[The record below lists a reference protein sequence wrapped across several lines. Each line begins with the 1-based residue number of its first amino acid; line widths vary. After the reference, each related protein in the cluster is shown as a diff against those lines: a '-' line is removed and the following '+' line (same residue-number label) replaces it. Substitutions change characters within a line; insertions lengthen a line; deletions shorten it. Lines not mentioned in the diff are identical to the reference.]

1 MMGRKKRN
9 LIIVLSIITGLI
21 LIIGGIL
28 IYLNIATDIFKSPDE
43 VFYKYLYQN
52 GSIADVFDT
61 ELLDRYYQRIENNA
75 YNGTGE
81 ITIKTG
87 MNDDSESD
95 TKEFDNLM
103 NNLKL
108 SYTTKSNLPEK
119 KQETEATIAYN
130 DQEQFKFSVVQD
142 NNNYGIKSDEVVYK
156 YLKIKNENLR
166 DIYTK
171 LGVQNSESIPNQFNK
186 IDYNIY
192 KNMNAEDK
200 AKILSTYQNVLN
212 KGILSNHYTK
222 QADVNLNFNGQSVVA
237 NAYSLT
243 LTEEEIS
250 SLKISLLETLMKDEL
265 TLKYL
270 VQFLQLDSSYTVQI
284 KQLIQEKIDDLK
296 REQIEKNENV
306 RITVYESNMQLLTTI
321 VEMPEANYTINNN
334 VSETN
339 QKVTIVKQSN
349 DGNNINTT
357 VTLERNTSDNSNSFK
372 MEQIS
377 TTGETTT
384 DRNAITINLNGNVDT
399 GNLELNVKLENLI
412 GNKLNEINYT
422 DKKEFSSSVNIEGLN
437 DDDSVSLNDMTLE
450 EINSLY
456 KSIVERIQYL
466 YNEKL
471 QNIGFDSNTI
481 NYQATLKW
489 SRIIDAFDEDE
500 FRSQV
505 QRALN
510 LAKDDLQN
518 NTEYRTLIEQ
528 AAGDENRIKQ
538 IKGLVTVERLRETG
552 LDATLNE
559 SDNSI
564 SIKTNSESAHK
575 YEIDYENFKIG
586 QLKK

>member
-156 YLKIKNENLR
+156 YIKIKNENLR

-575 YEIDYENFKIG
+575 YEIDYENFKISKI
-586 QLKK
+586 Q

>member
-1 MMGRKKRN
+1 MMGRKKRI
-9 LIIVLSIITGLI
+9 LIIVLSIITDLI
-21 LIIGGIL
+21 LIIGGVL
-28 IYLNIATDIFKSPDE
+28 IYLNVATDAFKSPDE
-43 VFYKYLYQN
+43 LFYKYLYQN

-61 ELLDRYYQRIENNA
+61 DLLDRYYQRIENNA

-81 ITIKTG
+81 VTIKTG
-87 MNDDSESD
+87 MNDNSESD
-95 TKEFDNLM
+95 TKEFDTLM

-108 SYTTKSNLPEK
+108 SYTTKSNLAEK

-156 YLKIKNENLR
+156 YLKLKNENLR

-171 LGVQNSESIPNQFNK
+171 LGVQDLESIPNQFNK

-192 KNMNAEDK
+192 KNMNAQDK
-200 AKILSTYQNVLN
+200 ATILSTYQNVLN

-222 QADVNLNFNGQSVVA
+222 QAKVNLNFNGQSVVA

-250 SLKISLLETLMKDEL
+250 SLKISLLETLMTDEL

-284 KQLIQEKIDDLK
+284 KQSIQEEIDNLK
-296 REQIEKNENV
+296 REQIENNENV

-321 VEMPEANYTINNN
+321 VETPEANYTINNN

-357 VTLERNTSDNSNSFK
+357 VTLERNTSDNNNSFK
-372 MEQIS
+372 IEQIS

-384 DRNAITINLNGNVDT
+384 DRNAITINLNGNVDN

-422 DKKEFSSSVNIEGLN
+422 DKKEFSSGVEIDGLN
-437 DDDSVSLNDMTLE
+437 DDNSVSLNDMTLE

-456 KSIVERIQYL
+456 KSIIERIQYL

-471 QNIGFDSNTI
+471 PNIGFDSNTI
-481 NYQATLKW
+481 NYQGTLKW

-500 FRSQV
+500 FRAQV

-518 NTEYRTLIEQ
+518 KEEYRTLIEQ
-528 AAGDENRIKQ
+528 ATGDENKIKQ
-538 IKGLVTVERLRETG
+538 IKGLVTVERLKETG

-575 YEIDYENFKIG
+575 YEIDYENFKISKI
-586 QLKK
+586 Q

>member
-1 MMGRKKRN
+1 MMGRKKRI
-9 LIIVLSIITGLI
+9 LIIVLSIITVLI
-21 LIIGGIL
+21 LIIGGVL
-28 IYLNIATDIFKSPDE
+28 IYLNVATDAFKSPDE
-43 VFYKYLYQN
+43 LFYKYLYQN

-61 ELLDRYYQRIENNA
+61 DLLDRYYQRIENNA

-81 ITIKTG
+81 VTIKTG
-87 MNDDSESD
+87 MNDNSESD
-95 TKEFDNLM
+95 TKEFDTLM

-108 SYTTKSNLPEK
+108 SYTTKSNLAEK
-119 KQETEATIAYN
+119 KQETESTIAYN

-142 NNNYGIKSDEVVYK
+142 NNNYGIKYDEVVYK
-156 YLKIKNENLR
+156 YLKLKNENLR

-171 LGVQNSESIPNQFNK
+171 LGVQDLESIPNQFNK

-192 KNMNAEDK
+192 KNMNAQDK
-200 AKILSTYQNVLN
+200 ATILSTYQNVLN

-222 QADVNLNFNGQSVVA
+222 QAKVNLNFNGQSVVA

-250 SLKISLLETLMKDEL
+250 SLKISLLETLMTDEL

-284 KQLIQEKIDDLK
+284 KQSIQEEIDNLK
-296 REQIEKNENV
+296 REQIENNENV

-321 VEMPEANYTINNN
+321 VETPEANYTLNNN

-357 VTLERNTSDNSNSFK
+357 VTLERNTSDSSNSFK

-384 DRNAITINLNGNVDT
+384 DRNAITVNLNGNVDT

-422 DKKEFSSSVNIEGLN
+422 DKKEFSSSVDIEGLN
-437 DDDSVSLNDMTLE
+437 DDNSVSLNDMTLE

-471 QNIGFDSNTI
+471 PNIGFDSNTI
-481 NYQATLKW
+481 NYQGTLKW

-500 FRSQV
+500 FRAQV

-518 NTEYRTLIEQ
+518 KEEYRTLIEQ
-528 AAGDENRIKQ
+528 ATGDENKIKQ
-538 IKGLVTVERLRETG
+538 IKGLVTVERLKETG

-575 YEIDYENFKIG
+575 YEIDYENFKISKI
-586 QLKK
+586 Q

>member
-1 MMGRKKRN
+1 MMGRKKRI
-9 LIIVLSIITGLI
+9 LIIVLSIITVLI
-21 LIIGGIL
+21 LIIGGVL
-28 IYLNIATDIFKSPDE
+28 IYLNVATDAFKSPDE
-43 VFYKYLYQN
+43 LFYKYLYQN

-61 ELLDRYYQRIENNA
+61 DLLDRYYQRIENNA

-81 ITIKTG
+81 VTIKTG
-87 MNDDSESD
+87 MNDNSESD
-95 TKEFDNLM
+95 TKEFDTLM

-108 SYTTKSNLPEK
+108 SYTTKSNLAEK

-142 NNNYGIKSDEVVYK
+142 NNNYGIKSNEVVYK
-156 YLKIKNENLR
+156 YLKLKNENLR

-171 LGVQNSESIPNQFNK
+171 LGVQDLESIPNQFNK

-192 KNMNAEDK
+192 KNMNAQDK
-200 AKILSTYQNVLN
+200 ATILSTYQNVLN

-222 QADVNLNFNGQSVVA
+222 QAKVNLNFNGQSVVA

-250 SLKISLLETLMKDEL
+250 SLKISLLETLMTDEL

-284 KQLIQEKIDDLK
+284 KQSIQEEIDNLK
-296 REQIEKNENV
+296 REQIENNENV

-321 VEMPEANYTINNN
+321 VETPEANYTINNN

-357 VTLERNTSDNSNSFK
+357 VTLERNTSDSSNSFK

-384 DRNAITINLNGNVDT
+384 DRNAITVNLNGNVDT

-422 DKKEFSSSVNIEGLN
+422 DKKEFSSSVDIEGLN
-437 DDDSVSLNDMTLE
+437 DDNSVSLNDMTLE

-471 QNIGFDSNTI
+471 PNIGFDSNTI
-481 NYQATLKW
+481 NYQGTLKW

-500 FRSQV
+500 FRAQV

-518 NTEYRTLIEQ
+518 KEEYRTLIEQ
-528 AAGDENRIKQ
+528 ATGDENKIKQ
-538 IKGLVTVERLRETG
+538 IKGLVTVERLKETG

-575 YEIDYENFKIG
+575 YEIDYENFKISKI
-586 QLKK
+586 Q

>member
-1 MMGRKKRN
+1 MMGRKKRI
-9 LIIVLSIITGLI
+9 LIIVLSIITVLI
-21 LIIGGIL
+21 LIIGGVL

-43 VFYKYLYQN
+43 LFYKYLYQN

-61 ELLDRYYQRIENNA
+61 DLLDRYYQRIENNA

-95 TKEFDNLM
+95 TKEFDTLM

-108 SYTTKSNLPEK
+108 SYTTKSNLAEK

-156 YLKIKNENLR
+156 YLKLKNENLR

-171 LGVQNSESIPNQFNK
+171 LGVQDSESIPNQFDK

-192 KNMNAEDK
+192 KNMDAQDK
-200 AKILSTYQNVLN
+200 ATILSTYQNVLN

-222 QADVNLNFNGQSVVA
+222 QANVNLNFNGQSVVA

-250 SLKISLLETLMKDEL
+250 SLKISLLETLMTDEL

-284 KQLIQEKIDDLK
+284 KQSIQEEIDNLK
-296 REQIEKNENV
+296 REQIENNENV

-321 VEMPEANYTINNN
+321 VETPEANYTINNN

-422 DKKEFSSSVNIEGLN
+422 DKKEFSSSVDIEGLN
-437 DDDSVSLNDMTLE
+437 DDNSVSLNDMTLE

-481 NYQATLKW
+481 NYQGTLKW

-500 FRSQV
+500 FRAQV

-518 NTEYRTLIEQ
+518 NTEYRALIEQ

-538 IKGLVTVERLRETG
+538 IKGLVTVERLKETG

-575 YEIDYENFKIG
+575 YEIDYENFKISKI
-586 QLKK
+586 Q

>member
-9 LIIVLSIITGLI
+9 LIIALSIITVLI
-21 LIIGGIL
+21 LIIGGVL

-43 VFYKYLYQN
+43 LFYKYLYQN

-61 ELLDRYYQRIENNA
+61 DLLDRYYQRIENNA

-95 TKEFDNLM
+95 TKEFDTLM

-108 SYTTKSNLPEK
+108 SYTTKSNLAEK

-156 YLKIKNENLR
+156 YLKLKNENLR

-171 LGVQNSESIPNQFNK
+171 LGVQDSESIPNQFNK

-192 KNMNAEDK
+192 KNMDTQDK

-222 QADVNLNFNGQSVVA
+222 QANVNLNFNGQSVVA

-250 SLKISLLETLMKDEL
+250 SLKISLLETLMTDEL

-284 KQLIQEKIDDLK
+284 KQSIQEEIDNLK
-296 REQIEKNENV
+296 REQIENNENV

-321 VEMPEANYTINNN
+321 VETPEANYTINNN

-357 VTLERNTSDNSNSFK
+357 VTLERNTSDSRNSFK

-399 GNLELNVKLENLI
+399 ENLELNVKLENLI

-422 DKKEFSSSVNIEGLN
+422 DKKEFSSNVDIDGLN
-437 DDDSVSLNDMTLE
+437 DDNSVSLNDMTLE

-481 NYQATLKW
+481 NYQGTLKW

-518 NTEYRTLIEQ
+518 NTEYKTLIEQ

-575 YEIDYENFKIG
+575 YEIDYENFKISKI
-586 QLKK
+586 Q

>member
-61 ELLDRYYQRIENNA
+61 DLLDRYYQRIENNA

-156 YLKIKNENLR
+156 YLKLKNENLR

-171 LGVQNSESIPNQFNK
+171 LGVQDLESIPNQFNK

-192 KNMNAEDK
+192 KNMNAQDK
-200 AKILSTYQNVLN
+200 ATILSTYQNVLN

-222 QADVNLNFNGQSVVA
+222 QAKVNLNFNGQSVVA

-250 SLKISLLETLMKDEL
+250 SLKISLLETLMTDEL

-284 KQLIQEKIDDLK
+284 KQSIQEEIDNLK
-296 REQIEKNENV
+296 REQIENNENV

-321 VEMPEANYTINNN
+321 VETPEANYTLNNN

-357 VTLERNTSDNSNSFK
+357 VTLERNTSDSSNSFK

-384 DRNAITINLNGNVDT
+384 DRNAITVNLNGNVDT

-422 DKKEFSSSVNIEGLN
+422 DKKEFSSSVDIEGLN

-575 YEIDYENFKIG
+575 YEIDYENFKISKI
-586 QLKK
+586 Q

>member
-1 MMGRKKRN
+1 MMGRKKRI
-9 LIIVLSIITGLI
+9 LIIVLSIITVLI
-21 LIIGGIL
+21 LIIGGVL
-28 IYLNIATDIFKSPDE
+28 IYLNVATDAFKSPDE
-43 VFYKYLYQN
+43 LFYKYLYQN

-61 ELLDRYYQRIENNA
+61 DLLDRYYQRIENNA

-81 ITIKTG
+81 VTIKTG
-87 MNDDSESD
+87 MNDNSESD
-95 TKEFDNLM
+95 TKEFDNFM

-108 SYTTKSNLPEK
+108 SYATKSNLAEQ
-119 KQETEATIAYN
+119 KQEAEATITYN

-156 YLKIKNENLR
+156 YLKLKNENLR

-200 AKILSTYQNVLN
+200 ATILSTYQNVLN

-222 QADVNLNFNGQSVVA
+222 QANVNLNFNGQSVVA

-250 SLKISLLETLMKDEL
+250 SLKISLLETLMTDEL

-284 KQLIQEKIDDLK
+284 KQLIQEKIDELK
-296 REQIEKNENV
+296 REQIETNNNV

-321 VEMPEANYTINNN
+321 VETPEANYTINNN

-357 VTLERNTSDNSNSFK
+357 ITLERNTSDNNNSFK
-372 MEQIS
+372 IEQIS

-384 DRNAITINLNGNVDT
+384 DRNAITINLNGNVDN

-422 DKKEFSSSVNIEGLN
+422 DKKEFSSGVEIDGLN
-437 DDDSVSLNDMTLE
+437 DDNSVSLNDMTLE

-456 KSIVERIQYL
+456 KSIIERIQYL

-471 QNIGFDSNTI
+471 QNLGFDPNTI
-481 NYQATLKW
+481 NYQGTLKW
-489 SRIIDAFDEDE
+489 SRIVDAFDEDE
-500 FRSQV
+500 FKSQV

-518 NTEYRTLIEQ
+518 KEEYRTLIEQ
-528 AAGDENRIKQ
+528 ATGDENKIKQ
-538 IKGLVTVERLRETG
+538 IKGLVTVERLKETG

-575 YEIDYENFKIG
+575 YEIDYENFKISKI
-586 QLKK
+586 Q

>member
-1 MMGRKKRN
+1 MMGRKKRI
-9 LIIVLSIITGLI
+9 LIIVLSIITVLI
-21 LIIGGIL
+21 LIIGGVL
-28 IYLNIATDIFKSPDE
+28 IYLNVATDAFKSPDE
-43 VFYKYLYQN
+43 LFYKYLYQN

-61 ELLDRYYQRIENNA
+61 DLLDRYYQRIENNA

-81 ITIKTG
+81 VTIKTG
-87 MNDDSESD
+87 MNDNSESD
-95 TKEFDNLM
+95 TKEFDTLM

-108 SYTTKSNLPEK
+108 SYTTKSNLAEK

-156 YLKIKNENLR
+156 YLKLKNENLR

-171 LGVQNSESIPNQFNK
+171 LGVQDLESIPNQFNK

-192 KNMNAEDK
+192 KNMNAQDK
-200 AKILSTYQNVLN
+200 ATILSTYQNVLN

-222 QADVNLNFNGQSVVA
+222 QAKVNLNFNGQSVVA

-250 SLKISLLETLMKDEL
+250 SLKISLLETLMTDEL

-284 KQLIQEKIDDLK
+284 KQSIQEEIDNLK
-296 REQIEKNENV
+296 REQIENNENV

-321 VEMPEANYTINNN
+321 VETPEANYTINNN

-357 VTLERNTSDNSNSFK
+357 VTLERNTSDSSNSFK

-384 DRNAITINLNGNVDT
+384 DRNAITVNLNGNVDT

-422 DKKEFSSSVNIEGLN
+422 DKKEFSSSVDIEGLN
-437 DDDSVSLNDMTLE
+437 DDNSVSLNDMTLE

-471 QNIGFDSNTI
+471 PNIGFDPNTI
-481 NYQATLKW
+481 NYQGTLKW

-500 FRSQV
+500 FRAQV

-510 LAKDDLQN
+510 LAKDDMQN
-518 NTEYRTLIEQ
+518 KEEYKTLVEQ
-528 AAGDENRIKQ
+528 AEGDENKIKQ

-559 SDNSI
+559 EDNSI

-575 YEIDYENFKIG
+575 YEIDYENFKISKI
-586 QLKK
+586 Q

>member
-1 MMGRKKRN
+1 MMGRKKRI
-9 LIIVLSIITGLI
+9 LIIVLSIITVLI
-21 LIIGGIL
+21 LIIGGVL
-28 IYLNIATDIFKSPDE
+28 IYLNVATDAFKSPDE
-43 VFYKYLYQN
+43 LFYKYLYQN

-61 ELLDRYYQRIENNA
+61 DLLDRYYQRIENNA

-81 ITIKTG
+81 VTIKTG
-87 MNDDSESD
+87 MNDNSESD
-95 TKEFDNLM
+95 TKEFDTLM

-108 SYTTKSNLPEK
+108 SYTTKSNLAEK

-156 YLKIKNENLR
+156 YLKLKNENLR

-171 LGVQNSESIPNQFNK
+171 LGVQDLESIPNQFNK

-192 KNMNAEDK
+192 KNMNAQDK
-200 AKILSTYQNVLN
+200 ATILSTYQNVLN

-222 QADVNLNFNGQSVVA
+222 QAKVNLNFNGQSVVA

-250 SLKISLLETLMKDEL
+250 SLKISLLETLMTDEL

-284 KQLIQEKIDDLK
+284 KQSIQEEIDNLK
-296 REQIEKNENV
+296 REQIENNENV

-321 VEMPEANYTINNN
+321 VETPEANYTINNN

-357 VTLERNTSDNSNSFK
+357 VTLERNTSDSSNSFK

-384 DRNAITINLNGNVDT
+384 DRNAITVNLNGNVDT

-422 DKKEFSSSVNIEGLN
+422 DKKEFSSSVDIEGLN
-437 DDDSVSLNDMTLE
+437 DDNSVSLNDMTLE

-471 QNIGFDSNTI
+471 PNIGFDSNTI
-481 NYQATLKW
+481 NYQGTLKW

-500 FRSQV
+500 FRAQV

-518 NTEYRTLIEQ
+518 KEEYRTLIEQ
-528 AAGDENRIKQ
+528 ATGDENKIKQ
-538 IKGLVTVERLRETG
+538 IKGLVTVERLKETG

-575 YEIDYENFKIG
+575 YEIDYENFKISKI
-586 QLKK
+586 Q

>member
-1 MMGRKKRN
+1 MMGRKKRI
-9 LIIVLSIITGLI
+9 LIIALSIITVLI
-21 LIIGGIL
+21 LIIGGVL

-43 VFYKYLYQN
+43 LFYKYLYQN

-61 ELLDRYYQRIENNA
+61 DLLDRYYQRIENNA

-95 TKEFDNLM
+95 TKEFDTLM

-108 SYTTKSNLPEK
+108 SYTTKSNLAEK

-156 YLKIKNENLR
+156 YLKLKNENLR

-171 LGVQNSESIPNQFNK
+171 LGVQDSESIPNQFDK

-192 KNMNAEDK
+192 KNMDAQDK
-200 AKILSTYQNVLN
+200 ATILSTYQNVLN

-222 QADVNLNFNGQSVVA
+222 QANVNFNFNGQSVVA

-250 SLKISLLETLMKDEL
+250 SLKISLLETLMTDEL

-284 KQLIQEKIDDLK
+284 KQSIQEEIDNLK
-296 REQIEKNENV
+296 REQIENNENV

-321 VEMPEANYTINNN
+321 VETPEANYTINNN

-357 VTLERNTSDNSNSFK
+357 VTLERNTSDSSNSFK

-422 DKKEFSSSVNIEGLN
+422 DKKEFSSSVDIEGLN
-437 DDDSVSLNDMTLE
+437 DDNSVSLNDMTLE
-450 EINSLY
+450 EINSVY

-481 NYQATLKW
+481 NYQGTLKW

-500 FRSQV
+500 FRAQV

-518 NTEYRTLIEQ
+518 NTEYRALIEQ

-538 IKGLVTVERLRETG
+538 IKGLVTVERLKETG

-575 YEIDYENFKIG
+575 YEIDYENFKISKI
-586 QLKK
+586 Q

>member
-1 MMGRKKRN
+1 MMGRKKRI
-9 LIIVLSIITGLI
+9 LIIVLSIITVLI

-61 ELLDRYYQRIENNA
+61 DLLDRYYQRIENNA

-156 YLKIKNENLR
+156 YLKLKNENLR

-270 VQFLQLDSSYTVQI
+270 VQFLQLDNSYTVQI

-422 DKKEFSSSVNIEGLN
+422 DKKEFSSSVDIEGLN
-437 DDDSVSLNDMTLE
+437 DDNSVSLNDMTLE

-575 YEIDYENFKIG
+575 YEIDYENFKISKI
-586 QLKK
+586 Q

>member
-1 MMGRKKRN
+1 MMGRKKRI
-9 LIIVLSIITGLI
+9 LIIVLSIITVLI
-21 LIIGGIL
+21 LIIGGVL

-43 VFYKYLYQN
+43 LFYKYLYQN

-61 ELLDRYYQRIENNA
+61 DLLDRYYQRIENNA

-95 TKEFDNLM
+95 TKEFDTLM

-108 SYTTKSNLPEK
+108 SYTTKSNLAEK

-156 YLKIKNENLR
+156 YLKLKNENLR

-171 LGVQNSESIPNQFNK
+171 LGVQDSESIPNQFDK

-192 KNMNAEDK
+192 KNMDEQDK
-200 AKILSTYQNVLN
+200 ATILSTYQNVLN

-222 QADVNLNFNGQSVVA
+222 QANVNLNFNGQSVVA

-250 SLKISLLETLMKDEL
+250 SLKISLLETLMTDEL

-284 KQLIQEKIDDLK
+284 KQSIQEEIDNLK
-296 REQIEKNENV
+296 REQIENNENV

-321 VEMPEANYTINNN
+321 VETPEANYTINNN

-357 VTLERNTSDNSNSFK
+357 VTLERNTSDSSNSFK

-422 DKKEFSSSVNIEGLN
+422 DKKEFSSSVDIEGLN
-437 DDDSVSLNDMTLE
+437 DDNSVSLNDMTLE

-481 NYQATLKW
+481 NYQGTLKW

-500 FRSQV
+500 FRAQV

-518 NTEYRTLIEQ
+518 KEEYRTLIEQ
-528 AAGDENRIKQ
+528 ATGDENKIKQ
-538 IKGLVTVERLRETG
+538 IKGLVTVERLKETG

-575 YEIDYENFKIG
+575 YEIDYENFKISKI
-586 QLKK
+586 Q

>member
-1 MMGRKKRN
+1 MMGRKKRI
-9 LIIVLSIITGLI
+9 LIIVLSIITVLI
-21 LIIGGIL
+21 LIIGGVL
-28 IYLNIATDIFKSPDE
+28 IYLNVATDAFKSPDE
-43 VFYKYLYQN
+43 LFYKYLYQN
-52 GSIADVFDT
+52 GSIVDVFDT
-61 ELLDRYYQRIENNA
+61 DLLDRYYQRIENNA

-87 MNDDSESD
+87 MNDNSESD
-95 TKEFDNLM
+95 TKEFDTLM

-108 SYTTKSNLPEK
+108 SYTTKSNLAEK

-156 YLKIKNENLR
+156 YLKLKNENLR

-171 LGVQNSESIPNQFNK
+171 LGVQDLESIPNQFNK

-200 AKILSTYQNVLN
+200 ATILSTYQNVLN

-222 QADVNLNFNGQSVVA
+222 QAKVNLNFNGQSVVA

-250 SLKISLLETLMKDEL
+250 SLKISLLETLMTDEL

-284 KQLIQEKIDDLK
+284 KQSIQEEIDNLK
-296 REQIEKNENV
+296 REQIENNENV
-306 RITVYESNMQLLTTI
+306 RITVYESNMQLLITI
-321 VEMPEANYTINNN
+321 VETPEANYTLNNN

-357 VTLERNTSDNSNSFK
+357 VTLERNTSDSSNSFK

-384 DRNAITINLNGNVDT
+384 DRNAITVNLNGNVDT

-422 DKKEFSSSVNIEGLN
+422 DKKEFSSSVDIEGLN
-437 DDDSVSLNDMTLE
+437 DDNSVSLNDMTLE

-471 QNIGFDSNTI
+471 PNIGFDPNTI
-481 NYQATLKW
+481 NYQGTLKW

-500 FRSQV
+500 FRAQV

-510 LAKDDLQN
+510 LAKDDMQN
-518 NTEYRTLIEQ
+518 KEEYKTLVEQ
-528 AAGDENRIKQ
+528 AEGDENKIKQ

-559 SDNSI
+559 EDNSI

-575 YEIDYENFKIG
+575 YEIDYENFKISKI
-586 QLKK
+586 Q

>member
-1 MMGRKKRN
+1 MMGRKKRI
-9 LIIVLSIITGLI
+9 LIIVLSIITVLI
-21 LIIGGIL
+21 LIIGGVL
-28 IYLNIATDIFKSPDE
+28 IYLNVATDAFKSPDE
-43 VFYKYLYQN
+43 LFYKYLYQN

-61 ELLDRYYQRIENNA
+61 DLLDRYYQRIENNA

-87 MNDDSESD
+87 MNDNSESD
-95 TKEFDNLM
+95 TKEFDTLM

-108 SYTTKSNLPEK
+108 SYTTKSNLAEK

-156 YLKIKNENLR
+156 YLKLKNENLR

-171 LGVQNSESIPNQFNK
+171 LGVQDLESIPNQFNK

-192 KNMNAEDK
+192 KNMNAQDK
-200 AKILSTYQNVLN
+200 ATILSTYQNVLN

-222 QADVNLNFNGQSVVA
+222 QAKVNLNFNGQSVVA

-250 SLKISLLETLMKDEL
+250 SLKISLLETLMTDEL

-284 KQLIQEKIDDLK
+284 KQSIQEEIDNLK
-296 REQIEKNENV
+296 REQIENNENV

-321 VEMPEANYTINNN
+321 VETPEANYTINNN

-357 VTLERNTSDNSNSFK
+357 VTLERNTSDSSNSFK

-384 DRNAITINLNGNVDT
+384 DRNAITVNLNGNVDT

-422 DKKEFSSSVNIEGLN
+422 DKKEFSSSVDIEGLN
-437 DDDSVSLNDMTLE
+437 DDNSVSLNDMTLE

-471 QNIGFDSNTI
+471 PNIGFDSNTI
-481 NYQATLKW
+481 NYQGTLKW

-500 FRSQV
+500 FRAQV

-518 NTEYRTLIEQ
+518 KEEYRTLIEQ
-528 AAGDENRIKQ
+528 ATGDENKIKQ
-538 IKGLVTVERLRETG
+538 IKGLVTVERLKETG

-575 YEIDYENFKIG
+575 YEIDYENFKISKI
-586 QLKK
+586 Q

>member
-192 KNMNAEDK
+192 KDMNAEDK

-270 VQFLQLDSSYTVQI
+270 VQFLQLDNSYTVQI

-575 YEIDYENFKIG
+575 YEIDYENFKISKI
-586 QLKK
+586 Q

>member
-321 VEMPEANYTINNN
+321 VETPEANYTLNNN

-575 YEIDYENFKIG
+575 YEIDYENFKISKI
-586 QLKK
+586 Q

>member
-1 MMGRKKRN
+1 MMGRKKRI
-9 LIIVLSIITGLI
+9 LIIVLSIITVLI
-21 LIIGGIL
+21 LIIGGVL
-28 IYLNIATDIFKSPDE
+28 IYLNVATDAFKSPDE
-43 VFYKYLYQN
+43 LFYKYLYQN
-52 GSIADVFDT
+52 GSIVDVFDT
-61 ELLDRYYQRIENNA
+61 DLLDRYYQRIENNA

-87 MNDDSESD
+87 MNDNSESD
-95 TKEFDNLM
+95 TKEFDTLM

-108 SYTTKSNLPEK
+108 SYTTKSNLAEK

-156 YLKIKNENLR
+156 YLKLKNENLR

-171 LGVQNSESIPNQFNK
+171 LGVQDLESIPNQFNK

-192 KNMNAEDK
+192 KNMNAQDK
-200 AKILSTYQNVLN
+200 ATILSTYQNVLN

-222 QADVNLNFNGQSVVA
+222 QANVNLNFNGQSVVA

-250 SLKISLLETLMKDEL
+250 SLKISLLETLMTDEL

-284 KQLIQEKIDDLK
+284 KQSIQEEIDNLK
-296 REQIEKNENV
+296 REQIENNENV

-321 VEMPEANYTINNN
+321 VETPEANYTINNN

-357 VTLERNTSDNSNSFK
+357 VTLERNTSDSSNSFK

-422 DKKEFSSSVNIEGLN
+422 DKKEFSSSVDIEGLN
-437 DDDSVSLNDMTLE
+437 DDNSVSLNDMTLE

-481 NYQATLKW
+481 NYQGTLKW

-500 FRSQV
+500 FRAQV

-518 NTEYRTLIEQ
+518 NTEYRALIEQ

-538 IKGLVTVERLRETG
+538 IKGLVTVERLKETG

-575 YEIDYENFKIG
+575 YEIDYENFKISKI
-586 QLKK
+586 Q

>member
-9 LIIVLSIITGLI
+9 LIIALSIITVLI
-21 LIIGGIL
+21 LIIGGVL

-43 VFYKYLYQN
+43 LFYKYLYQN

-61 ELLDRYYQRIENNA
+61 DLLDRYYQRIENNA

-95 TKEFDNLM
+95 TKEFDTLM

-108 SYTTKSNLPEK
+108 SYTTKSNLAEK

-156 YLKIKNENLR
+156 YLKLKNENLR

-171 LGVQNSESIPNQFNK
+171 LGVQDSESIPNQFDK

-192 KNMNAEDK
+192 KNMDAQDK
-200 AKILSTYQNVLN
+200 ATILSTYQNVLN

-222 QADVNLNFNGQSVVA
+222 QANVTLNFNGQSVVA

-250 SLKISLLETLMKDEL
+250 SLKISLLETLMTDEL

-284 KQLIQEKIDDLK
+284 KQSIQEEIDNLK
-296 REQIEKNENV
+296 REQIENNENV

-321 VEMPEANYTINNN
+321 VETPEANYTINNN

-357 VTLERNTSDNSNSFK
+357 VTLERNTSDSSNSFK

-422 DKKEFSSSVNIEGLN
+422 DKKEFSSSVDIEGLN
-437 DDDSVSLNDMTLE
+437 DDNSVSLNDMTLE

-481 NYQATLKW
+481 NYQGTLKW

-500 FRSQV
+500 FRAQV

-518 NTEYRTLIEQ
+518 NTEYRALIEQ

-538 IKGLVTVERLRETG
+538 IKGLVTVERLKETG

-575 YEIDYENFKIG
+575 YEIDYENFKISKI
-586 QLKK
+586 Q

>member
-1 MMGRKKRN
+1 MMGRKKRI
-9 LIIVLSIITGLI
+9 LIITLSIITVLI
-21 LIIGGIL
+21 LIIVGVL
-28 IYLNIATDIFKSPDE
+28 IYLNYATDAFKSPDE
-43 VFYKYLYQN
+43 LFYKYLYQN

-61 ELLDRYYQRIENNA
+61 DLLDRYYQRIENNA

-87 MNDDSESD
+87 MSDGSESD
-95 TKEFDNLM
+95 TEDFDNLM

-108 SYTTKSNLPEK
+108 SYTTKSNLSEK
-119 KQETEATIAYN
+119 KQETEATISYN
-130 DQEQFKFSVVQD
+130 DQEQFKFNMVQD
-142 NNNYGIKSDEVVYK
+142 NNSYGIKSDEVVYK
-156 YLKIKNENLR
+156 YLLLKNENLR
-166 DIYTK
+166 DIYGK
-171 LGVQNSESIPNQFNK
+171 LGIEDTESIPNQFNK

-192 KNMNAEDK
+192 KNMNIEDK
-200 AKILSTYQNVLN
+200 TRILSTYQSILN
-212 KGILSNHYTK
+212 NGILSNHYTK
-222 QADVNLNFNGQSVVA
+222 QAKVNFTSNGQNVVA

-243 LTEEEIS
+243 LTEEEVS
-250 SLKISLLETLMKDEL
+250 SLKISLLETLMTDEL
-265 TLKYL
+265 TLKYI
-270 VQFLQLDSSYTVQI
+270 VQFLQLDSSYTIQI

-296 REQIEKNENV
+296 REQIDTNDNI
-306 RITVYESNMQLLTTI
+306 RITVYESNMQLLMTI
-321 VEMPEANYTINNN
+321 IETPEANYTIDNT

-349 DGNNINTT
+349 DGNSINTT
-357 VTLERNTSDNSNSFK
+357 ITLERNTSDNNNSFK

-377 TTGETTT
+377 TVGETTT
-384 DRNAITINLNGNVDT
+384 DRNAIAINLNGNVDT

-412 GNKLNEINYT
+412 GNKTNEINYN
-422 DKKEFSSSVNIEGLN
+422 DKKEFTSSVDIEGLN
-437 DDDSVSLNDMTLE
+437 DDNSVTLNDMTLE

-456 KSIVERIQYL
+456 KSIIERIQYL

-471 QNIGFDSNTI
+471 QNIGFDPNEI
-481 NYQATLKW
+481 NYQGSLKW

-518 NTEYRTLIEQ
+518 NAEYRTLIEQ

-538 IKGLVTVERLRETG
+538 IKGLVTVERLKETG

-559 SDNSI
+559 TDNSI

-575 YEIDYENFKIG
+575 YEIDYENFKISKI
-586 QLKK
+586 Q

>member
-1 MMGRKKRN
+1 MMGRKKRI
-9 LIIVLSIITGLI
+9 LIIVLSIITVLI
-21 LIIGGIL
+21 LIIGGVL
-28 IYLNIATDIFKSPDE
+28 IYLNVATDAFKSPDE
-43 VFYKYLYQN
+43 LFYKYLYQN

-61 ELLDRYYQRIENNA
+61 DLLDRYYQRIENNA

-81 ITIKTG
+81 VTIKTG
-87 MNDDSESD
+87 MNDNSESD
-95 TKEFDNLM
+95 TKEFDTLM

-108 SYTTKSNLPEK
+108 SYTTKSNLAEK

-130 DQEQFKFSVVQD
+130 DLEQFKFSVVQD

-156 YLKIKNENLR
+156 YLKLKNENLR

-171 LGVQNSESIPNQFNK
+171 LGVQDLESIPNQFNK

-192 KNMNAEDK
+192 KNMNAQDK
-200 AKILSTYQNVLN
+200 ATILSTYQNVLN

-222 QADVNLNFNGQSVVA
+222 QAKVNLNFNGQSVVA

-250 SLKISLLETLMKDEL
+250 SLKISLLETLMTDEL

-284 KQLIQEKIDDLK
+284 KQSIQEEIDNLK
-296 REQIEKNENV
+296 REQIENNENV

-321 VEMPEANYTINNN
+321 VETPEANYTINNN

-357 VTLERNTSDNSNSFK
+357 VTLERNTSDSSNSFK

-384 DRNAITINLNGNVDT
+384 DRNAITVNLNGNVDT

-422 DKKEFSSSVNIEGLN
+422 DKKEFSSSVDIEGLN
-437 DDDSVSLNDMTLE
+437 DDNSVSLNDMTLE

-471 QNIGFDSNTI
+471 PNIGFDSNTI
-481 NYQATLKW
+481 NYQGTLKW

-500 FRSQV
+500 FRAQV

-518 NTEYRTLIEQ
+518 KEEYRTLIEQ
-528 AAGDENRIKQ
+528 ATGDENKIKQ
-538 IKGLVTVERLRETG
+538 IKGLVTVERLKETG

-575 YEIDYENFKIG
+575 YEIDYENFKISKI
-586 QLKK
+586 Q

>member
-156 YLKIKNENLR
+156 YLKLKNENLR

-171 LGVQNSESIPNQFNK
+171 LGVQDLESIPNQFNK

-575 YEIDYENFKIG
+575 YEIDYENFKISKI
-586 QLKK
+586 Q

>member
-1 MMGRKKRN
+1 MMGRKKRI
-9 LIIVLSIITGLI
+9 LIIALSIITVLI
-21 LIIGGIL
+21 LIIGGVL

-43 VFYKYLYQN
+43 LFYKYLYQN

-61 ELLDRYYQRIENNA
+61 DLLDRYYQRIENNA

-95 TKEFDNLM
+95 TKEFDTLM

-108 SYTTKSNLPEK
+108 SYTTKSNLAEK

-156 YLKIKNENLR
+156 YLKLKNENLR

-171 LGVQNSESIPNQFNK
+171 LGVQDSESIPNQFDK

-192 KNMNAEDK
+192 KNMDAQDK
-200 AKILSTYQNVLN
+200 ATILSTYQNVLN

-222 QADVNLNFNGQSVVA
+222 QANVNLNFNGQSVVA

-250 SLKISLLETLMKDEL
+250 SLKISLLETLMTDEL

-284 KQLIQEKIDDLK
+284 KQSIQEEIDNLK
-296 REQIEKNENV
+296 REQIENNENV

-321 VEMPEANYTINNN
+321 VETPEANYTINNN

-339 QKVTIVKQSN
+339 QKVTIVKHSN

-422 DKKEFSSSVNIEGLN
+422 DKKEFSSSVDIEGLN
-437 DDDSVSLNDMTLE
+437 DDNSVSLNDMTLE
-450 EINSLY
+450 EINSVY

-481 NYQATLKW
+481 NYQGTLKW

-500 FRSQV
+500 FRAQV

-518 NTEYRTLIEQ
+518 NTEYRALIEQ

-538 IKGLVTVERLRETG
+538 IKGLVTVERLKETG

-575 YEIDYENFKIG
+575 YEIDYENFKISKI
-586 QLKK
+586 Q

>member
-9 LIIVLSIITGLI
+9 LIIALSIITVLI
-21 LIIGGIL
+21 LIIGGVL

-43 VFYKYLYQN
+43 LFYKYLYQN
-52 GSIADVFDT
+52 ASIADVFDT
-61 ELLDRYYQRIENNA
+61 DLLDRYYQRIENNA
-75 YNGTGE
+75 YNGTGA

-95 TKEFDNLM
+95 TKEFDTLM

-108 SYTTKSNLPEK
+108 SYTTKSNLAEK

-142 NNNYGIKSDEVVYK
+142 NNNYGIKSEEVVYK
-156 YLKIKNENLR
+156 YLKLKNENLR

-222 QADVNLNFNGQSVVA
+222 QANVNLNFNGQSVVA

-250 SLKISLLETLMKDEL
+250 SLKISLLETLMTDEL

-296 REQIEKNENV
+296 REQIENNENV

-321 VEMPEANYTINNN
+321 VETPEANYTINNN

-339 QKVTIVKQSN
+339 QKVTIIKQSN

-377 TTGETTT
+377 TTEETTT

-422 DKKEFSSSVNIEGLN
+422 DKKEFSSSVDIEGLN
-437 DDDSVSLNDMTLE
+437 DDNSVSLNNMTLE

-471 QNIGFDSNTI
+471 QNIGFDLNTI
-481 NYQATLKW
+481 NYQGTLKW

-500 FRSQV
+500 FKSQV

-575 YEIDYENFKIG
+575 YEIDYENFKISKI
-586 QLKK
+586 Q

>member
-1 MMGRKKRN
+1 MMGRKKRI
-9 LIIVLSIITGLI
+9 LIIALSIITVLI
-21 LIIGGIL
+21 LIIGGVL

-43 VFYKYLYQN
+43 LFYKYLYQN

-61 ELLDRYYQRIENNA
+61 DLLDRYYQRIENNA

-95 TKEFDNLM
+95 TKEFDTLM

-108 SYTTKSNLPEK
+108 SYTTKSNLAEK

-156 YLKIKNENLR
+156 YLKLKNENLR

-171 LGVQNSESIPNQFNK
+171 LGVQDSESIPNQFDK

-192 KNMNAEDK
+192 KNMDAQDK
-200 AKILSTYQNVLN
+200 ATILSTYQNVLN

-222 QADVNLNFNGQSVVA
+222 QANVNFNFNGQSVVA

-250 SLKISLLETLMKDEL
+250 SLKISLLETLMTDEL

-284 KQLIQEKIDDLK
+284 KQSIQEEIDNLK
-296 REQIEKNENV
+296 REQIENNENV

-321 VEMPEANYTINNN
+321 VETPEANYTINNN

-349 DGNNINTT
+349 DGKNINTT
-357 VTLERNTSDNSNSFK
+357 VTLERNTSDSSNSFK

-422 DKKEFSSSVNIEGLN
+422 DKKEFSSSVDIEGLN
-437 DDDSVSLNDMTLE
+437 DDNSVSLNDMTLE
-450 EINSLY
+450 EINSVY

-481 NYQATLKW
+481 NYQGTLKW

-500 FRSQV
+500 FRAQV

-518 NTEYRTLIEQ
+518 NTEYRALIEQ

-538 IKGLVTVERLRETG
+538 IKGLVTVERLKETG

-575 YEIDYENFKIG
+575 YEIDYENFKISKI
-586 QLKK
+586 Q

>member
-61 ELLDRYYQRIENNA
+61 DLLDRYYQRIENNA

-422 DKKEFSSSVNIEGLN
+422 DKKEFSSSVDIEGLN

-500 FRSQV
+500 FKSQV

-575 YEIDYENFKIG
+575 YEIDYENFKISKI
-586 QLKK
+586 Q

>member
-108 SYTTKSNLPEK
+108 SYTTKSNLAEK

-575 YEIDYENFKIG
+575 YEIDYENFKISKI
-586 QLKK
+586 Q

>member
-61 ELLDRYYQRIENNA
+61 DLLDRYYQRIENNA

-575 YEIDYENFKIG
+575 YEIDYENFKISKI
-586 QLKK
+586 Q

>member
-9 LIIVLSIITGLI
+9 LIIALSIITVLI
-21 LIIGGIL
+21 LIIGGVL

-43 VFYKYLYQN
+43 LFYKYLYQN

-61 ELLDRYYQRIENNA
+61 DLLDRYYQRIENNA
-75 YNGTGE
+75 YNGTGA

-95 TKEFDNLM
+95 TKEFDTLM

-108 SYTTKSNLPEK
+108 SYTTKSNLAEK

-156 YLKIKNENLR
+156 YLKLKNENLR

-222 QADVNLNFNGQSVVA
+222 QANVNLNFNGQSVVA

-250 SLKISLLETLMKDEL
+250 SLKISLLETLMTDEL

-296 REQIEKNENV
+296 REQIENNENV

-321 VEMPEANYTINNN
+321 VETPEANYTINNN

-339 QKVTIVKQSN
+339 QKVTIIKQSN

-377 TTGETTT
+377 TTEETTT

-422 DKKEFSSSVNIEGLN
+422 DKKEFSSSVDIEGLN
-437 DDDSVSLNDMTLE
+437 DDNSVSLNNMTLE

-471 QNIGFDSNTI
+471 QNIGFDLNTI
-481 NYQATLKW
+481 NYQGTLKW

-500 FRSQV
+500 FKSQV

-575 YEIDYENFKIG
+575 YEIDYENFKISKI
-586 QLKK
+586 Q